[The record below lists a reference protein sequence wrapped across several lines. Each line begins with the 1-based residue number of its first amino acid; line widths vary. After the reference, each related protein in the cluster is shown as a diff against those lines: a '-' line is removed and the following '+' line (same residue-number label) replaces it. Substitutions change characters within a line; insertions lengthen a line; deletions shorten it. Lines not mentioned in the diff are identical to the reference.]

1 MRRIVLFLIAVSL
14 VWLASAR
21 AESPVLTISSNNT
34 PMDRL
39 ALQELSREALRRLGY
54 ELNLVN
60 LPSER
65 SLVAA
70 NAGEVDGE
78 GLRVPGLQQQY
89 PNLIQIP
96 ERFIGISFV
105 AFAKDK
111 NIKLEQGWDSLQPY
125 SVAFITGWKMFEAN
139 AGGARVVNKVDKPEQ
154 LFLMLDND
162 RVDLA
167 LYTRADGIALARK
180 LGLPQVAPLVPA
192 LKDVDMF
199 LYLNKKHAALAP
211 KIAQALRDMKADG
224 SYQRI
229 LAGIGGQ

>member
-1 MRRIVLFLIAVSL
+1 MRRLVLFLITAGL
-14 VWLASAR
+14 VWLALAR
-21 AESPVLTISSNNT
+21 AETPALTISSNNT

-39 ALQELSREALRRLGY
+39 ALQELSREALRRVGH
-54 ELNLVN
+54 ELKLVN

-70 NAGEVDGE
+70 NEGEVDGE
-78 GLRVPGLQQQY
+78 GLRVPGLGKQY
-89 PNLIQIP
+89 PNLVQIP

-105 AFAKDK
+105 AFAKDR
-111 NIKLEQGWDSLQPY
+111 NIKLEQGWDSLKPY

-154 LFLMLDND
+154 LFLMLDNG

-167 LYTRADGIALARK
+167 LYTLADGIALARQQ
-180 LGLPQVAPLVPA
+180 GLTNVAPLVPS
-192 LKDVDMF
+192 LKDVDMY
-199 LYLNKKHAALAP
+199 LYLNKKHEALAP

-224 SYQRI
+224 TYQRI
-229 LAGIGGQ
+229 LAGISTK

>member
-1 MRRIVLFLIAVSL
+1 MRPIALIMIAFCL
-14 VWLASAR
+14 AWLAPAR

-39 ALQELSREALRRLGY
+39 ALQELSREALRRVGH
-54 ELNLVN
+54 ELKLVT

-70 NAGEVDGE
+70 NEGEVDGE
-78 GLRVPGLQQQY
+78 GLRVPGLHQQY

-111 NIKLEQGWDSLQPY
+111 KIKLEQGWDSLKPY

-154 LFLMLDND
+154 LFLMLDNG

-167 LYTRADGIALARK
+167 LYTLTDGVALARK
-180 LGLPQVAPLVPA
+180 QGMTNVTPLAPS
-192 LKDVDMF
+192 LKDVDMY
-199 LYLNKKHAALAP
+199 LYLHKKHEALVP
-211 KIAQALRDMKADG
+211 KIAQALRDMKVDG
-224 SYQRI
+224 TYQRI
-229 LAGIGGQ
+229 LTGISGQ